1 MIKVGI
7 TGGIGS
13 GKSIVC
19 GMFQT
24 LGVEIYSA
32 DSEAKK
38 MLDNPE
44 IKEQIIEIFGNQI
57 LQSGVVDRKKL
68 AAFVFQDKFA
78 LQKLNT
84 IIHPAVKKHFDDWA
98 NKAHSSPY
106 LMKEAAILFE
116 SGTNK
121 GLDFII
127 TVTAPE
133 KLRIKRVMLRDKI
146 SEAEVLKR
154 MENQMSEQEKIKLS
168 DFVIMND
175 EENLLIPQVL
185 EIHNKI
191 LGKN

>member
-13 GKSIVC
+13 GKSVVC
-19 GMFQT
+19 NIFQT
-24 LGVEIYSA
+24 LGIEVYSA
-32 DSEAKK
+32 DNEAKK
-38 MLDNPE
+38 MLDDSQM
-44 IKEQIIEIFGNQI
+44 KEKILEIFGSQI
-57 LQSGVVDRKKL
+57 LKSGLVDRKKL
-68 AAFVFQDKFA
+68 AEIVFKDKLA
-78 LQKLNT
+78 LQKLNS

-98 NKAHSSPY
+98 KMPHDSPY
-106 LMKEAAILFE
+106 VLKEAAILFE

-121 GLDFII
+121 GLDFVI

-133 KLRIKRVMLRDKI
+133 ELRLKRVISRDKI

-154 MENQMSEQEKIKLS
+154 MENQMTEKEKIKLS
-168 DFVIMND
+168 DFVIKND
-175 EENLLIPQVL
+175 EQDLLIPQVL